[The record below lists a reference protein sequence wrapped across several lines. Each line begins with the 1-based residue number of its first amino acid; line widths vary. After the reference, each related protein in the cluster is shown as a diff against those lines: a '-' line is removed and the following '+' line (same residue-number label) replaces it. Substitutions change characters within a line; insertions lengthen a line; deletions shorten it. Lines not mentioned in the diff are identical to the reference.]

1 MKSSNT
7 SRPCRFQL
15 SRSQSY
21 ILQAN
26 NADLCSHG
34 LFSFLSFFLFF
45 SFFFVRRRGELFS
58 FFFGSLY
65 FDSKEYSVRSWSVDR
80 RIAYWQ
86 PLYHT
91 AKDSFS
97 MTGRLKISYSPLS
110 DLNPLVGNSAKSL
123 LIVRG
128 NGSRGV
134 VMLSDGRLGDERE
147 WWLGCNWKKNRDI
160 L

>member
-1 MKSSNT
+1 MDEA
-7 SRPCRFQL
+7 RDAL
-15 SRSQSY
+15 QSTWH
-21 ILQAN
+21 
-26 NADLCSHG
+26 SMG
-34 LFSFLSFFLFF
+34 LFLFSFFLSFFFL
-45 SFFFVRRRGELFS
+45 FFFVRRRGELFS

-147 WWLGCNWKKNRDI
+147 
-160 L
+160 

>member
-1 MKSSNT
+1 MCNSVS
-7 SRPCRFQL
+7 CI
-15 SRSQSY
+15 RSQKW
-21 ILQAN
+21 LQIGWGAERI
-26 NADLCSHG
+26 ALLRWMRLVTRYRVHG
-34 LFSFLSFFLFF
+34 IPWVCFFFLSFFLFF
-45 SFFFVRRRGELFS
+45 FLFFFVRRRGELFS

-147 WWLGCNWKKNRDI
+147 
-160 L
+160 